1 MPEIE
6 PRPGHDMR
14 IVGMGAVTGYG
25 WGIESLWRGL
35 LSGKS
40 AAVLCPGYGPGR
52 DEQAWVALVPDG
64 GDAEVSEHRY
74 ARAVHTSVREAVADA
89 RLRGWEPGRTVGVI
103 HAIVLGDVR
112 NWRDFYTVDGGHR
125 GSRGYLTLLPS
136 TPIAMVMREFG
147 FHGPSMNVS
156 AACSSGSVA
165 MITARL
171 WLDAGLA
178 DDIVVVTSDIS
189 CTPEMVEHFVR
200 LGAAVTDSDPVA
212 ACRPFQEGSRGFVFG
227 EASTAFVLSRDR
239 GRPYAA
245 VLGGAMTNDAH
256 HVVSIEPTHAHI
268 LDCARTALD
277 RAGVAPEE
285 VTYLNAHGT
294 GTRQCDAAER
304 DLAATVFGDRPWLYA
319 LKPLTG
325 HSQGAAASVEIA
337 VAALSYERGVV
348 PAAPVVAPAHP
359 RLLDGVQP
367 FEGGITV
374 KSAIGMGG
382 HNSMLVLG
390 PA

>member
-1 MPEIE
+1 MPEVG
-6 PRPGHDMR
+6 PRPGQRMR
-14 IVGMGAVTGYG
+14 IAGVGAVTGYG
-25 WGIESLWRGL
+25 WGVEALWRGL

-40 AAVLCPGYGPGR
+40 AAALHPGYGPER
-52 DEQAWVALVPDG
+52 DEQAWVALVPEG
-64 GDAEVSEHRY
+64 GDPETGDYRY
-74 ARAVHTSVREAVADA
+74 ARAVRASVREAVTDA
-89 RLRGWEPGRTVGVI
+89 VDRGWEPGRTVGVI

-165 MITARL
+165 MITAQL
-171 WLDAGLA
+171 WLEAGLA
-178 DDIVVVTSDIS
+178 DDVVVVTSDIS
-189 CTPEMVEHFVR
+189 CTPDMVEHFVR
-200 LGAAVTDSDPVA
+200 LGAAVTDADPLT

-227 EASTAFVLSRDR
+227 EASAAFVVTRTP

-256 HVVSIEPTHAHI
+256 HVVSIEPTYAHI
-268 LDCARTALD
+268 IECARIALA
-277 RAGVAPEE
+277 RAGVTPDE
-285 VTYLNAHGT
+285 VTYLNVHGT
-294 GTRQCDAAER
+294 GTAQCDAAER
-304 DLAATVFGDRPWLYA
+304 DLSATVFGDRPWLHA

-325 HSQGAAASVEIA
+325 HSQGAAAGVEIA
-337 VAALSYERGVV
+337 VAALVYERGVV
-348 PAAPVVAPAHP
+348 PAGPVVAPAHP
-359 RLLDGVQP
+359 RLLDGTQP

-374 KSAIGMGG
+374 KTALGMGG
-382 HNSMLVLG
+382 HNSVLVLG